1 MMGQAEPQK
10 QIFHTV
16 QIEQLVPADH
26 PLRRIR
32 PLVDAQ
38 RIRELCKK
46 WAEPLQVDRFV
57 NNMGWCPGSEGA
69 TSHANEA
76 TIQSRPEEARC

>member
-1 MMGQAEPQK
+1 MSLMGTKNGRQRHTAEFK
-10 QIFHTV
+10 AKVAI
-16 QIEQLVPADH
+16 AA
-26 PLRRIR
+26 IR
-32 PLVDAQ
+32 G
-38 RIRELCKK
+38 EH